1 MICGKCYV
9 DFRYLLQPQ
18 QIIANY
24 APKPLD
30 PACKHCVYKE
40 KFGTKNYRKKM
51 KEGVLDG

>member
-9 DFRYLLQPQ
+9 DFRYLFQPQ

-30 PACKHCVYKE
+30 PTCKHCVYKE

-51 KEGVLDG
+51 NEGVLDG